1 MQATN
6 EAHKN
11 FFKLMIN
18 SLYGKTMENTRKRI
32 NIRIVAREKDCLKYS
47 SKPIFINSI
56 IYGKILVALHKK
68 PEEIRLNRLI
78 YVGCAVLEESKLEM
92 YKFWYNS
99 LKKVCKEIKL
109 IYMDTDSFIFEVT
122 NQNFNDTMLADNEY
136 FDLTVS
142 HKDSKYYDPTSKK
155 VPGKMKDGRPS
166 QNNAKVFE
174 IKSKSNTIITSD
186 IKEECKYRDLT
197 ITLPAKNIEM

>member
-1 MQATN
+1 MKPQIDFNTEKRMQATN

-78 YVGCAVLEESKLEM
+78 YQDAQ
-92 YKFWYNS
+92 YQ
-99 LKKVCKEIKL
+99 KKANLRC
-109 IYMDTDSFIFEVT
+109 T
-122 NQNFNDTMLADNEY
+122 NF
-136 FDLTVS
+136 
-142 HKDSKYYDPTSKK
+142 
-155 VPGKMKDGRPS
+155 G
-166 QNNAKVFE
+166 
-174 IKSKSNTIITSD
+174 II
-186 IKEECKYRDLT
+186 L
-197 ITLPAKNIEM
+197 